1 MRMAAVIH
9 IYYLSKPLEF
19 LDTIF
24 FVATKKF
31 RNVSKLQVIHHAV
44 MPFFTFCLVRWLPN
58 GNFTFYLIFFVFY
71 FQNVFLESVF
81 YSKRIDIRGANSKF
95 KTQLS
100 RLVENGLVE
109 NHLNFS
115 GNQFHFFTFNLLE
128 TCPSFLSLSFSLF
141 HMHSDSVFWP
151 VNSLQDGDC
160 SELVGMKTSE
170 SNLCALATNLII
182 FDPPFKIVHNQ
193 SDDNIKKKVHMLST
207 KVEVLSSL

>member
-1 MRMAAVIH
+1 MAAVIH

-100 RLVENGLVE
+100 RLVENGLVK

-141 HMHSDSVFWP
+141 HMHSGRIYQFS
-151 VNSLQDGDC
+151 G
-160 SELVGMKTSE
+160 
-170 SNLCALATNLII
+170 
-182 FDPPFKIVHNQ
+182 Q
-193 SDDNIKKKVHMLST
+193 SIHFRT
-207 KVEVLSSL
+207 E